1 MPASSKQQQKFM
13 GMVHSLQ
20 KGDMKP
26 SDASAEL
33 KKVAKDMDSSDVK
46 DFASTKHK
54 GLPKKVKQEIVRR
67 LKEYAMMKPNHQ
79 TKVSAPA
86 DSLRSDYEMDVDK
99 VDESII
105 SEKLDTDLEKKYGI
119 TLDIYEY
126 PDYLDLTRIIV
137 PKDKRGEGIG
147 TKAMKDII
155 SYAKKTKK
163 DIFLTPSSDFGG
175 SKGRLV
181 QFYKSFGFKDNH
193 GRNRDFR
200 SKESMKLTIESISE
214 NFPTNWLV
222 GRVSDQHTK
231 LGTTPRQKFKKTNFD
246 TEDSGQ
252 EDMDEAYNK
261 GEIFGGKLKIGGVSV
276 PLEVEL
282 LGADNKKKVF
292 ITKVVHIDSKYHSK
306 LPSNGILEI
315 PARIFRTPGGGWYK
329 VKTKSAF
336 ENVSEYGSNATDT
349 FLLPRHSD
357 KLDGTPEDKNAID
370 NPDTEDGK
378 IHEVADGD
386 WHFKAIAKLYK
397 KAGSFGRKK
406 IAVVITRNPYSTWD
420 KIAKELKYS
429 DYEEVTEYTDK
440 LGLTEIVENL
450 IKKHKK

>member
-13 GMVHSLQ
+13 GMVHALQ

-26 SDASAEL
+26 SDASPEL
-33 KKVAKDMDSSDVK
+33 KKVAKDMSKKDVK
-46 DFASTKHK
+46 DYASTSHK
-54 GLPKKVKQEIVRR
+54 GLPTRVKQEILKR
-67 LKEYAMMKPNHQ
+67 LKEYATTIPNHH

-86 DSLRSDYEMDVDK
+86 DSLRFDYEMDVDK
-99 VDESII
+99 VDESILN
-105 SEKLDTDLEKKYGI
+105 EKLDSELERKYGVE
-119 TLDIYEY
+119 LDVYEY
-126 PDYLDLTRIIV
+126 SDYLEIHRIIV
-137 PKDKRGEGIG
+137 PKEKRSEGIG
-147 TKAMKDII
+147 TKVMKDII
-155 SYAKKTKK
+155 AYAKKNKK
-163 DIFLTPSSDFGG
+163 DVFLTPSSDFGG

-193 GRNRDFR
+193 GKNRDFR
-200 SKESMKLTIESISE
+200 SKESMKLTNETIKG
-214 NFPTNWLV
+214 FPTNWLA

-231 LGTTPRQKFKKTNFD
+231 LGTTPRPKKDDTNFD
-246 TEDSGQ
+246 KEDSGQ
-252 EDMDEAYNK
+252 PDIEEAYNK
-261 GEIFGGKLKIGGVSV
+261 GEIFGGKLKINGVSV

-282 LGADNKKKVF
+282 IGADNKKKVF

-336 ENVSEYGSNATDT
+336 ETVYEYGSNLTDT

-357 KLDGTPEDKNAID
+357 KLPGTPEEKNAID

-378 IHEVADGD
+378 LHEVADGD
-386 WHFKAIAKLYK
+386 WHFKAIARLYK

-406 IAVVITRNPYSTWD
+406 IAVVVTRNPYSTWE

-440 LGLTEIVENL
+440 LGLTEVVENL
-450 IKKHKK
+450 IRKHKK